1 MAASEA
7 DPDCF
12 ICRKHRGEV
21 LLPGGAIAQD
31 DKIYVC
37 HAQIRPGQSTAYLG
51 YLMLEPKRHA
61 PGLEHLDDHE
71 AQVLGSWM
79 ARLSRALVATE
90 GADHVYAFVI
100 GDAVPHV
107 HVHIVARYPGAP
119 AEYRGPRVDEWPE
132 APRGGPAEIEAVCA
146 RLRSWLSTDRK
157 QPPGS

>member
-1 MAASEA
+1 MATSEA
-7 DPDCF
+7 DADCF

-21 LLPGGAIAQD
+21 LLPGGTIAQD
-31 DKIYVC
+31 DEIYVG
-37 HAQIRPGQSTAYLG
+37 HAQVRPGQSTAYLG

-61 PGLEHLDDHE
+61 PGLEHLDDRE

-119 AEYRGPRVDEWPE
+119 AEHHGPRVDEWPE

-146 RLRSWLSTDRK
+146 RLRDWLKTYEGK
-157 QPPGS
+157 QAEG